1 MPALLANALTMGEPS
16 GIGGEI
22 TLRTW
27 RDHRHDI
34 APFFVIDR
42 PDRLRQI
49 ANTFEIDVPI
59 VEIDDPT
66 RASQEFHNALPVIS
80 IQHDVHATLG
90 EPDAANS
97 KAVLESIERCVD
109 YTLAGQAAAVVTN
122 PIQKETLYKSGFNFP
137 GHTEYL
143 AELVG
148 SNPTPVMM
156 LASPMLRVVPVT
168 VHMSLRNAL
177 DALTTDLIIEHGKIV
192 IDALRNDFGIDT
204 PRLAVAGL
212 NPHAGE
218 AGALGDEDTN
228 IVLPAISILQAY
240 GAKVHGPVPP
250 DALFT
255 ERARM
260 GYDAALCMYHDQ
272 ALIPIKALDVDRA
285 VNTTLGLPIVRTSP
299 DHGTAVDIAVKG
311 IARPSSLIASMRMA
325 SEIAQHRHAGLGN
338 AS

>member
-1 MPALLANALTMGEPS
+1 MPTLLANALTMGEPS

-22 TLRTW
+22 TLKVW
-27 RDHRHDI
+27 RDHRHDV
-34 APFFVIDR
+34 APFFVVDNAN
-42 PDRLRQI
+42 RLRQI
-49 ANTFEIDVPI
+49 ASTFDIEVPI
-59 VEIDDPT
+59 VEIDDPKL
-66 RASQEFHNALPVIS
+66 ASQTFNEALPVIPL
-80 IQHDVHATLG
+80 QNDVSAILG
-90 EPDAANS
+90 EPDTANS
-97 KAVLESIERCVD
+97 KAVLESIERSVG
-109 YTLAGQAAAVVTN
+109 YTSAGHAAAVVTN

-148 SNPTPVMM
+148 GNPTPVMM
-156 LASPMLRVVPVT
+156 LSSPMLRVVPVT
-168 VHMSLRNAL
+168 VHMSLRHAL
-177 DALTTDLIIEHGKIV
+177 DALTTELIIEHGKIV
-192 IDALRNDFGIDT
+192 IDALRDDFGIDT

-218 AGALGDEDTN
+218 AGALGDEDAN
-228 IVLPAISILQAY
+228 VVMPAISVLQTY
-240 GAKVHGPVPP
+240 GAKVYGPVPP

-299 DHGTAVDIAVKG
+299 DHGTAVDIAAKG
-311 IARPSSLIASMRMA
+311 IARPSSLIASMKMA
-325 SEIAQHRHAGLGN
+325 SDIAKHRHARLGN
-338 AS
+338 TS